1 MTPDLSGATELRLR
15 AAVESSPSGLLMTDA
30 KGLIVLVN
38 REVERLFGYSRLD
51 LLGKPVEMVVPE
63 RFRPAHTGFRGSFLA
78 EPRMRAMGAGRDLF
92 GRRKD
97 GSEVPL
103 EIGLTPVATDEGM
116 FVLAS
121 IVDITARKAAEEE
134 RRRLE
139 DELRQSQKL
148 EAVGT
153 MAGGIAHDFN
163 NILFG
168 IVGYAE
174 LVGKAATKEQAADLA
189 ELLKAAAR
197 GRELIER
204 ILVFTRRETAERRPF
219 AIGPTVEEAAKLL
232 RAVLPKTIEVRVNLD
247 VQSPKVLGD
256 ATSIHQVLMNL
267 GTNAAHAMPAGGVLE
282 IAVEPRYLR
291 DSAARSHPGLHE
303 GPYALLTVKDSGSG
317 MPRAVL
323 DRAFEPFFTT
333 KGKGAG
339 TGLGLSMVHSIVK
352 AHAGTVELA
361 SEPGQGTTVTC
372 FFPALGLTPTEER
385 LAAGEPP
392 LGEGEQVL
400 LVEDEPSLATM
411 NARRL
416 AELGYRVTAETD
428 AARALETV
436 RARPEAFDLV
446 ISDYLMPQLLG
457 VDLAREIHSL
467 RPSLPIVLLTGFIE
481 NLPAE
486 AIRAAG
492 VRRVLKKPV
501 TLRELGVALREVLAA
516 RPVS

>member
-1 MTPDLSGATELRLR
+1 
-15 AAVESSPSGLLMTDA
+15 
-30 KGLIVLVN
+30 
-38 REVERLFGYSRLD
+38 
-51 LLGKPVEMVVPE
+51 
-63 RFRPAHTGFRGSFLA
+63 
-78 EPRMRAMGAGRDLF
+78 
-92 GRRKD
+92 
-97 GSEVPL
+97 
-103 EIGLTPVATDEGM
+103 M

-153 MAGGIAHDFN
+153 LAGGIAHDFN

-174 LVGKAATKEQAADLA
+174 LVGKSATPEQAADLA
-189 ELLKAAAR
+189 ELQKAAAR

-204 ILVFTRRETAERRPF
+204 ILVFSRRETAALRPLE
-219 AIGPTVEEAAKLL
+219 IGPTVEEAGKLL
-232 RAVLPKTIEVRVNLD
+232 RAILPVSIDVRVTVD
-247 VQSPKVLGD
+247 QESPKVLGD

-267 GTNAAHAMPAGGVLE
+267 GTNAAHAMPAGGVLA
-282 IAVEPRYLR
+282 IAVEALYLR
-291 DSAARSHPGLHE
+291 DSVARSHPGLRE
-303 GPYALLTVKDSGSG
+303 GPYALLTVRDSGSG

-323 DRAFEPFFTT
+323 DRAFEPFYTT
-333 KGKGAG
+333 KGKGSG
-339 TGLGLSMVHSIVK
+339 TGLGLSMVHSIVQ
-352 AHAGTVELA
+352 AHGGAVELA
-361 SEPGQGTTVTC
+361 SEPGQGTTATC
-372 FFPALGLTPTEER
+372 YFPALGLTPAEER

-392 LGEGEQVL
+392 LGEGERVL
-400 LVEDEPSLATM
+400 LVEDEPSLASM
-411 NARRL
+411 SARRL

-428 AARALETV
+428 AVKALATV
-436 RARPEAFDLV
+436 RERPEAFDLV

-467 RPSLPIVLLTGFIE
+467 RPALPIVLLTGFIE

-501 TLRELGVALREVLAA
+501 TLRELGVALREVLSAK
-516 RPVS
+516 PVT